1 MNRPNIVSIV
11 RSGYGDLNVNLEKA
25 ISTAGGMDVSDRDSI
40 AIKIN
45 LCAARGPETG
55 AITHPLF
62 LDGLLQFLREECDDT
77 PIYVVE
83 SDATTAQPDLFIRW
97 YGFIPV
103 LEKWKAQYV
112 NLSKAPF
119 TLKGINGLFFEK
131 IPVPKIF
138 EDAFIITVP
147 KLKTLFFLTDITC
160 CLKNQFGCLPILR
173 KAKYHPWIDD
183 VIADVNTAYRP
194 DLCLVDAIIAMGGEL
209 GPAYGTPIPLNTIVY
224 GKDPVAV
231 DSFCARLMGLNPSR
245 IGHIRKAAQVGIG
258 STKYELVGDE
268 LPLAGFEIRK
278 FKALLFKWGSR
289 LQARFQLS

>member
-1 MNRPNIVSIV
+1 MNRPNTLSIV

-25 ISTAGGMDVSDRDSI
+25 ISAAGGMDVSDKDSI
-40 AIKIN
+40 VIKIN

-62 LDGLLQFLREECDDT
+62 LDGLLRFLREECDDI

-103 LEKWKAQYV
+103 LEKWNAQYV

-160 CLKNQFGCLPILR
+160 CLKNQFGCLPTVK
-173 KAKYHPWIDD
+173 KAKYHPRIDD
-183 VIADVNTAYRP
+183 VIADVNLVYRP
-194 DLCLVDAIIAMGGEL
+194 SLCVVDAIIAMGGEL
-209 GPAYGTPIPLNTIVY
+209 GPAYGTPIPLNAIVC

-231 DSFCARLMGLNPSR
+231 DSFCAKLMGVNPTR
-245 IGHIRKAAQVGIG
+245 IGHIRKAAQIGVG
-258 STKYELVGDE
+258 SAEYEVVGEE
-268 LPLAGFEIRK
+268 LPDLSFEIDK
-278 FKALLFKWGSR
+278 LKALFFKWGSR
-289 LQARFQLS
+289 LQARFQFS